1 MTDKE
6 SDDSGLYMQVKPG
19 AFCSTRPASG
29 CMLSCKFICMQIHL
43 PVVRTWS
50 TKCGMFGCE
59 IEEESDYSIFV
70 GCD

>member
-19 AFCSTRPASG
+19 VFVAQDRQADA
-29 CMLSCKFICMQIHL
+29 CKFICMQIHL

-50 TKCGMFGCE
+50 TKCGMFRCE
-59 IEEESDYSIFV
+59 IE
-70 GCD
+70 